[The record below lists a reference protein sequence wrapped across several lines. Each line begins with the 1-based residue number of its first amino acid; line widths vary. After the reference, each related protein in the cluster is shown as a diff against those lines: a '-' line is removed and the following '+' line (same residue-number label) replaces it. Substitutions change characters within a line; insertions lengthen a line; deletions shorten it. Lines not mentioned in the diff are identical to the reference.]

1 MSRLD
6 GLVLW
11 DTKVQVVMSRSS
23 FEIEDLANFL
33 QSRLEVRI
41 RDILDRLSMV
51 DCQAGQFR
59 GALA

>member
-6 GLVLW
+6 GSVLW

-33 QSRLEVRI
+33 QSRLEGRI
-41 RDILDRLSMV
+41 RDILDRLSLV
-51 DCQAGQFR
+51 DGQAGQFR